1 MRFIHKTERQN
12 LKRAM
17 SDVFLWYGEYDSN
30 GFGQLYIDIGLR
42 MCGYFL
48 ERGEY
53 QEAIIALISNCL
65 NNVKDYPRA
74 YRAIYDTLHDH
85 YMPEVFKAVLA
96 LTQNDG
102 ELFPKYIEKCKDNT
116 LARKVKYQEIK
127 ITLEAL
133 TEDRS
138 YFIDY
143 MKALNYL
150 YSND

>member
-17 SDVFLWYGEYDSN
+17 SDVFLWYGEYNSN
-30 GFGQLYIDIGLR
+30 GFGQRYIDIGLR
-42 MCGYFL
+42 MCGHFL

-96 LTQNDG
+96 LTKN
-102 ELFPKYIEKCKDNT
+102 ENESFSEYLKRCKENSF
-116 LARKVKYQEIK
+116 ARKVKYQEVK
-127 ITLEAL
+127 IILEAL
-133 TEDRS
+133 
-138 YFIDY
+138 IDENSGFYEY
-143 MKALNYL
+143 MSALNYL